1 MSVADPHPHTDLE
14 QVVGQLAAAAQLVHL
29 EHIPARPAR
38 TADLA
43 RPLPP
48 EVAARLPFGGLWAHQ
63 AAAIDLARAGRSVAV
78 VTGTASGKSL
88 CYQLPVAE
96 AVAGDAPA
104 TALMIFPTKAL
115 AQDQLRSITALE
127 VPGLVAATYDGDT
140 PAEDRAWVR
149 RHANVLLT
157 NPDMLHIGILPNHA
171 RWATFLL
178 RLRYVVIDELHTL
191 RGIFGTH
198 VAHVVRRLRRLCAHY
213 GSDPTFVFAS
223 ATIGEPGRLAT
234 AVCGLPVDEVID
246 DGSPRGERL
255 FALWN
260 PPMKDEDAGKRA
272 SGTTET
278 ARLLAALVRTDHRG
292 IAFSRSRKGAELVA
306 AQAKRALPEELRST
320 VRPYRGGFLAKERR
334 EIEAD
339 LFEGRLRGVAAT
351 TALELG
357 VDVGGLDACILNGF
371 PGTIASMWQQAGRAG
386 RAQQRSL
393 AVLVAGEDALD
404 QWFMAHPAEVF
415 SRPPEPAVV
424 NPANPFVLDDHL
436 ACAAY
441 ELPLTDADAT
451 WWGDDLDDGVR
462 RLVLAD
468 RLVLRGGR
476 AVHVGAAPAFK
487 VGLRTGS
494 HHEYGIVDAAGTLIG
509 TVEESRAFEIVH
521 PGAVYLHQG
530 QHYVVDRLD
539 TADRTAWVRAV
550 DPSEITQARSD
561 TDVRI
566 LGEDAAV
573 DVGRARLHLGP
584 VEITEQVTGYRR
596 KRLFTGEVLGDEA
609 LDLPPT
615 TLVTRAFWYTIPL
628 RVLVGADLGPAQ
640 VPGTLHAAEHAAIG
654 MLPLFTICDRWDVGG
669 VSTPWLPET
678 GAPTIVIYDGYPGG
692 AGIAELGFDAAGTH
706 LEATLDAIEACP
718 CQAGCPSCVQSPK
731 CGNLNDPLD
740 KAGAA
745 ALLRALLGIRR
756 GRARADRPEPPPG
769 AARG

>member
-1 MSVADPHPHTDLE
+1 MSPAEAAAHPDLE
-14 QVVGQLAAAAQLVHL
+14 RVLEELAEAGQLVHL
-29 EHIPARPAR
+29 ERIPARPAR
-38 TADLA
+38 VGELA

-48 EVAARLPFGGLWAHQ
+48 EVAGRVPTDGLWSHQ
-63 AAAIDLARAGRSVAV
+63 AAAIDLARTGRSVAV
-78 VTGTASGKSL
+78 VTGTASGKTL
-88 CYQLPVAE
+88 CYQVPVAE
-96 AVAGDAPA
+96 AVTIDAPA
-104 TALMIFPTKAL
+104 TAVMVFPTKAL
-115 AQDQLRSITALE
+115 AQDQLRSITALG
-127 VPGLVAATYDGDT
+127 VPGVVASTYDGDSS
-140 PAEDRAWVR
+140 PEERAWAR

-157 NPDMLHIGILPNHA
+157 NPDMLHVGILPNHA
-171 RWATFLL
+171 RWATFLM
-178 RLRYVVIDELHTL
+178 RLRYVVLDELHTL

-198 VAHVVRRLRRLCAHY
+198 VAHVIRRLRRLCAHY
-213 GSDPTFVFAS
+213 GSSPTFVFAS
-223 ATIGEPGRLAT
+223 ATIGEPARLAE
-234 AVCGLPVDEVID
+234 ALCGLPVAEVTE

-260 PPMKDEDAGKRA
+260 PPLVDSAAGVRA
-272 SGTTET
+272 SGTGEA
-278 ARLLAALVRTDHRG
+278 ARLLAHLVRNGHRA

-306 AQAKRALPEELRST
+306 AQAKRRLPDELQPA

-339 LFEGRLRGVAAT
+339 LFAGRLRGVAAT

-357 VDVGGLDACILNGF
+357 VDVGGLDACILTGF

-404 QWFMAHPAEVF
+404 QWLMAHPTEVF
-415 SRPPEPAVV
+415 SRSPEPAVV
-424 NPANPFVLDDHL
+424 NPTNPFVLDDHV

-441 ELPLTDADAT
+441 ELPLTDADEE
-451 WWGDDLDDGVR
+451 WWGDDLDDAVR

-468 RLVLRGGR
+468 RLVLRNGR
-476 AVHVGAAPAFK
+476 AVHVGSSPASR

-494 HHEYGIVDAAGTLIG
+494 HHEYGIVDAGGTLIG
-509 TVEESRAFEIVH
+509 TVEENRAFEVVH

-539 TADRTAWVRAV
+539 TTDRTAWVRPV
-550 DPSEITQARSD
+550 DPKEITQARSD

-566 LGEDAAV
+566 LGEDEAV

-596 KRLFTGEVLGDEA
+596 KDLRTGEVLGDED

-615 TLVTRAFWYTIPL
+615 TLVTRAFWYTLSPRL
-628 RVLVGADLGPAQ
+628 LARAGLAPGQ
-640 VPGTLHAAEHAAIG
+640 VPGTLHAAEHGAIG

-669 VSTPWLPET
+669 VSTPWLADT
-678 GAPTIVIYDGYPGG
+678 GRPTIVIYDGYPGG
-692 AGIAELGFDAAGTH
+692 AGIAELGFEAGRTPR
-706 LEATLDAIEACP
+706 EATVEAIAACP
-718 CQAGCPSCVQSPK
+718 CAAGCPSCVQSPK

-740 KAGAA
+740 KSGAV
-745 ALLRALLGIRR
+745 ALLGAILS
-756 GRARADRPEPPPG
+756 G
-769 AARG
+769 